1 MKPDKKVSAAGKP
14 LTKAAV
20 IQELAPSSE
29 LSRTQVG
36 AVLDHLADLI
46 RRELGK
52 KGSGKFTLPGVLQLR
67 VVRKKATKERLVP
80 NPFKKGEMM
89 TMKAKPARNTVKAK
103 VLKAFEEEVS

>member
-1 MKPDKKVSAAGKP
+1 MKPEKKTAASKP

-20 IQELAPSSE
+20 IQELATAAE
-29 LSRTQVG
+29 LTRTQVG
-36 AVLDHLADLI
+36 TVLDHLADLI

-52 KGSGKFTLPGVLQLR
+52 KGSGKFTLPGVLQLK
-67 VVRKKATKERLVP
+67 VVRKKATKERQVP

-89 TMKAKPARNTVKAK
+89 TMKAKPARNSVKAK